1 MLDTTIKATKDG
13 LKIQEPMVRAIIADP
28 SGKTMVDTTG
38 TVREMLQF
46 AHSMGYGQDVLA
58 FEMGAVTEVT
68 IPCTRTTTGNSVRFI
83 AV

>member
-1 MLDTTIKATKDG
+1 MDTTIKATKDG
-13 LKIQEPMVRAIIADP
+13 LKLQEPMVHMTISAP
-28 SGKTMVDTTG
+28 SGEVLGEATG
-38 TVREMLQF
+38 TVREMLAA

-58 FEMGAVTEVT
+58 FEMGAVTEVI